1 MIKFLLKC
9 IGFGQLGPIA
19 GSIAAFIQS
28 IIGIVKA
35 GSLFALLQK
44 LAMILWYVYAF
55 YFY

>member
-44 LAMILWYVYAF
+44 LAMIL
-55 YFY
+55 